1 MIIDLIHES
10 LEEFKRIFNED
21 IILSISKRYNI
32 KKDFKNNEYPS
43 STKPGVYLFFSKKME
58 LLYIGSSNTL
68 GIRLSSY
75 FKFDISGNT
84 SQAKKDEYKNY
95 EWLITIALIDKFW
108 FLASSLELFLIDKL
122 RPKNNKINK
131 G

>member
-1 MIIDLIHES
+1 
-10 LEEFKRIFNED
+10 
-21 IILSISKRYNI
+21 
-32 KKDFKNNEYPS
+32 
-43 STKPGVYLFFSKKME
+43 ME